1 MVVAL
6 GLGDEGNGKRLV
18 KRYRILVI
26 QVSSY
31 GLSYNAVTV
40 VNNSPLH
47 TGNLLRVDLTC
58 SYHIHKK
65 LHLCEVMDMLIRLIA
80 VVISQCICISRHH
93 FVLINMYNFY

>member
-31 GLSYNAVTV
+31 GLSYSAVTV
-40 VNNSPLH
+40 VNNTPLH
-47 TGNLLRVDLTC
+47 TGNLL
-58 SYHIHKK
+58 
-65 LHLCEVMDMLIRLIA
+65 
-80 VVISQCICISRHH
+80 
-93 FVLINMYNFY
+93 